1 MYDFYKTLGVPGVP
15 EYFSE
20 VVEALECLS
29 SLEILSYHFYKT
41 LGVPGDLG
49 LFFNVI
55 QGLPLLSVQSNL
67 LILDT
72 KNWPISNILGSI

>member
-29 SLEILSYHFYKT
+29 SLEIFLYDFYKT
-41 LGVPGDLG
+41 PGVPGG
-49 LFFNVI
+49 PGHFSEVV
-55 QGLPLLSVQSNL
+55 QG
-67 LILDT
+67 I
-72 KNWPISNILGSI
+72 